1 MGKFNRSKAEQIV
14 KDVVTNHIN
23 QYGAVVYTPTG
34 YLPYENGK
42 KVNGAK
48 NYPSLKGDIIN
59 ELGKVFSL
67 NGTCN
72 TFINVYMDRVVRN
85 SGIIIGVCNFDSN
98 SNPTYTEPANIKSSI
113 TIEVV
118 RDEEM
123 DKLNTFIE
131 TI

>member
-34 YLPYENGK
+34 YLPY
-42 KVNGAK
+42 VNGERF
-48 NYPSLKGDIIN
+48 NGMMCHHQLRSDIIN
-59 ELGKVFSL
+59 QLGKVFSL

-72 TFINVYMDRVVRN
+72 TFINVYMDRVIRN
-85 SGIIIGVCNFDSN
+85 SGAKVGVCNFDSD
-98 SNPTYTEPANIKSSI
+98 SNPTYTEPDDIKPI
-113 TIEVV
+113 TFEVV

-123 DKLNTFIE
+123 DKLNSFIN

>member
-34 YLPYENGK
+34 YLPYINGERF
-42 KVNGAK
+42 NGM
-48 NYPSLKGDIIN
+48 NDYQQLRGSIIK

-72 TFINVYMDRVVRN
+72 TFINVYMDKVIRN
-85 SGIIIGVCNFDSN
+85 SGVKVGICNFDSN
-98 SNPTYTEPANIKSSI
+98 SNPTYTEPADIKSSI

-123 DKLNTFIE
+123 DKLNSFINS
-131 TI
+131 I